1 MSFEGYKRFLA
12 ERGIQTVINSSGQ
25 FVSTSSHDRRQWL
38 RGTDASAYGGNS
50 SYAPPVGGAIG
61 VRGPIPRLI
70 VLNVN
75 Q

>member
-25 FVSTSSHDRRQWL
+25 FVSTSSTGGSGSAGH
-38 RGTDASAYGGNS
+38 ASAYGGNS
-50 SYAPPVGGAIG
+50 SYAPPVGAAIG

>member
-12 ERGIQTVINSSGQ
+12 ERGIQTVVNSSGQ
-25 FVSTSSHDRRQWL
+25 FVSTSSA
-38 RGTDASAYGGNS
+38 GGSGSAPGHSYSYGGNS
-50 SYAPPVGGAIG
+50 SHAPPVGGAIG